1 MDTYTQPVRA
11 KRRHLALEEKRRI
24 VEETLVEGASVAK
37 IALAHGLNTNLVFNW
52 RRLHQKGLLGSRG
65 PAKLLPV
72 TVTAESSPAE
82 VAGIRDAACR
92 SRSWSGGT
100 IQIRLQSAQ
109 VRVEGNVDA
118 GLVRVVLECLRR

>member
-1 MDTYTQPVRA
+1 MDTYTQPGRA
-11 KRRHLALEEKRRI
+11 KRRYLGLEEKQRI
-24 VEETLVEGASVAK
+24 VEETLVEGASVAR

-52 RRLHQKGLLGSRG
+52 RRLHHKGLLGSRG

-72 TVTAESSPAE
+72 TVTAESSPAG
-82 VAGIRDAACR
+82 VGDAACR
-92 SRSWSGGT
+92 SRSWCEGT
-100 IQIRLQSAQ
+100 IQIRLQRAQ

>member
-1 MDTYTQPVRA
+1 MDTYSQPVRP

-24 VEETLVEGASVAK
+24 AEETLVEGASVAR

-52 RRLHQKGLLGSRG
+52 RRLYQKGLLGG
-65 PAKLLPV
+65 QDAAKLLPV

-82 VAGIRDAACR
+82 ATGVRDAACR
-92 SRSWSGGT
+92 SRSWSEGT
-100 IQIRLQSAQ
+100 IQIQLQRAQ